1 MIKLVIDGC
10 AVWESGATCCA
21 EQTHTIRD
29 GQDAAGLFSVIAKLP
44 QEAFA
49 ILALD
54 AGNHP
59 LGEARIATLGLLNS
73 NQVHPREVFAEAIAD
88 RAASIIVA
96 HNHPSGSLESSSED
110 RALTKRLI
118 KAGEIL
124 GIPLLDHL
132 IFAPSGEF
140 ISLKGQGEM

>member
-1 MIKLVIDGC
+1 MGYMGEL
-10 AVWESGATCCA
+10 EA
-21 EQTHTIRD
+21 ELRRRLAD
-29 GQDAAGLFSVIAKLP
+29 LP

-59 LGEARIATLGLLNS
+59 LGSARIATLGLLNS